1 METQLR
7 ILIEDMQVE
16 ANKWLE
22 GPNTFD
28 QGVIVV
34 DWLRKLTALEKAMEN
49 LKGTIQLHP
58 EDKGVIL
65 GKLPKSINVDEA
77 YFQDDPNDTRLVTI
91 VDGPL
96 AGTLVPVACHM
107 PNGAFVVIDN
117 VNYQLDGPTL
127 CAFPKN

>member
-7 ILIEDMQVE
+7 NLIEDMQAE

-22 GPNTFD
+22 SPNNFA

-34 DWLRKLTALEKAMEN
+34 DWLRKLLEVEKSLQEPAV
-49 LKGTIQLHP
+49 KPSI
-58 EDKGVIL
+58 IL
-65 GKLPKSINVDEA
+65 GEAPRQLAPKIVDEA

-107 PNGAFVVIDN
+107 PNGAFIVIDN
-117 VNYQLDGPTL
+117 TNYRLDGAAL
-127 CAFPKN
+127 CASQKN

>member
-1 METQLR
+1 MAAQLR
-7 ILIEDMQVE
+7 NLIEDMQAE

-22 GPNTFD
+22 SPNNFA

-34 DWLRKLTALEKAMEN
+34 DWLRKLLELEKGLAEPAVKPS
-49 LKGTIQLHP
+49 L
-58 EDKGVIL
+58 IL
-65 GKLPKSINVDEA
+65 GEAPRQLAPKIVDEA

-107 PNGAFVVIDN
+107 PNGAFIVIDN
-117 VNYQLDGPTL
+117 TNYRLDGAAL
-127 CAFPKN
+127 HCQKA